1 MSSHHDDGGYED
13 DQAASA
19 AEKRTTTLKHNIE
32 KALAQEKQDIQAGR
46 LKDENPLD
54 KSPDFRLVCEAAR
67 RGDLRLAQEQIT
79 KGVNINARDEYD
91 YTPLIL
97 ASLCGHFELVQML
110 LEQGAKCERDTF
122 QGERCLYNALN
133 DRIRNLLLS
142 YDYSKS
148 TDPLQPLAAHIT
160 SLLTR
165 DSPQTADITLHT
177 SNASFQLHKFVLSAR
192 SPYFRNKLREKPETK
207 SWKLAPKIPTDSFE
221 TCIRYLYFG
230 EASIATQDSEEEEKL
245 VLDGVDKLSRQLEIP
260 QVFDAILNPGDRRQA
275 RQRRQDEVEKGRDQM
290 QAWFKEHVLRKQ
302 FEIDADDTTG
312 AAQAEWKRDNSS
324 FADVLLLADA
334 DEDEDED
341 EDEDDSPATSIPIG
355 PTQES
360 RPRNRKTLFP
370 AHRAML
376 LRSELFSIMFNS
388 SFREGQITTTT
399 TGSDPSAPD
408 TSNNNINNSN
418 TSPPLQIIPVDCTP
432 AVLSVILTFLYT
444 ENASF
449 PLSIALQVLH
459 AADMLFIEK
468 LKQRAALL
476 ISTLGNGTAG
486 SIIDDDEKER
496 GKEPSKPTTT
506 AANNPTTDP
515 TTDSQPPSWIYSVIR
530 SGWDCRVHR
539 LEEFG
544 ARYLAYRLES
554 YIDDEEFKEI
564 VRESAAR
571 ISQRQAT
578 DTVEIVDDI
587 RYYLSERF
595 RLRFEDSGLGEL
607 MDENRT
613 QDDDGSDAES
623 DDDDA
628 GKDAKASGA
637 NTTTSTST
645 TAQPDMMESHAE
657 GVVRT
662 LDGEIAGDEFAQ
674 DALNYQILLGK
685 IDTLLEELTLEA

>member
-1 MSSHHDDGGYED
+1 MVMSSYPEEQQHDEQHGENNN
-13 DQAASA
+13 ATA
-19 AEKRTTTLKHNIE
+19 AEERTTTLKHNIE

-54 KSPDFRLVCEAAR
+54 KSHDFHLMCEAAR

-148 TDPLQPLAAHIT
+148 TDPLQPLAAHVT

-177 SNASFQLHKFVLSAR
+177 SDMSFQLHKFVLSAR
-192 SPYFRNKLREKPETK
+192 SPYFEKKLREKPETK
-207 SWKLAPKIPTDSFE
+207 SWKLAPKIATDSFE
-221 TCIRYLYFG
+221 TCLRYLYFG
-230 EASIATQDSEEEEKL
+230 EASIRGQDTDAAETL
-245 VLDGVDKLSRQLEIP
+245 VLEGVDKLSRQLEIP
-260 QVFDAILNPGDRRQA
+260 QVFEAILNPGDRRQA
-275 RQRRQDEVEKGRDQM
+275 RQRRQDEVERGRDQM
-290 QAWFKEHVLRKQ
+290 QSWFREHVLQKQ
-302 FEIDADDTTG
+302 FQVDADKTSEV
-312 AAQAEWKRDNSS
+312 QWKRDNPS
-324 FADVLLLADA
+324 FADVLLLADVNDEDASDETA
-334 DEDEDED
+334 DEPI
-341 EDEDDSPATSIPIG
+341 SNIPIG
-355 PTQES
+355 PSQPS
-360 RPRNRKTLFP
+360 NRRKTLFP

-376 LRSELFSIMFNS
+376 LRSELFATMFTS
-388 SFREGQITTTT
+388 PFREGQISSATP
-399 TGSDPSAPD
+399 SDPATTPTTNPANDTNTTDSA
-408 TSNNNINNSN
+408 
-418 TSPPLQIIPVDCTP
+418 PLQIIPVDCSP

-444 ENASF
+444 ETTSF
-449 PLSIALQVLH
+449 PLSIALDVLH

-476 ISTLGNGTAG
+476 ISTLGNGAS
-486 SIIDDDEKER
+486 SIAEAENPR
-496 GKEPSKPTTT
+496 GNTPKPS
-506 AANNPTTDP
+506 DP
-515 TTDSQPPSWIYSVIR
+515 GFDNSEQPLEWIYEVVR

-544 ARYLAYRLES
+544 ARYMAYRLES
-554 YIDDEEFKEI
+554 YIDDEEFKEL

-571 ISQRQAT
+571 IKLRQET
-578 DTVEIVDDI
+578 DTVEIIDDI

-607 MDENRT
+607 MDENAEKRGDAG
-613 QDDDGSDAES
+613 DDDEGRDVG
-623 DDDDA
+623 DDDEGYA
-628 GKDAKASGA
+628 GSPGGGLGED
-637 NTTTSTST
+637 
-645 TAQPDMMESHAE
+645 TAPDMEGHAE

-674 DALNYQILLGK
+674 DAMNYQILLGK
-685 IDTLLEELTLEA
+685 IDQLLDELTLEA

>member
-1 MSSHHDDGGYED
+1 MSSHPERQEEQHHEEENNNT
-13 DQAASA
+13 ATA
-19 AEKRTTTLKHNIE
+19 AEERTTTLKHNIE

-54 KSPDFRLVCEAAR
+54 KSHDFYLMCEAAR

-165 DSPQTADITLHT
+165 ESPQTADITLHT
-177 SNASFQLHKFVLSAR
+177 SDMSFQLHKFVLSAR
-192 SPYFRNKLREKPETK
+192 SPYFQKKLREKPETR
-207 SWKLAPKIPTDSFE
+207 SWKLAPKIATDSFE

-230 EASIATQDSEEEEKL
+230 EASVRPQDSDAEETS
-245 VLDGVDKLSRQLEIP
+245 VLEGVDKLSRQLEIP

-275 RQRRQDEVEKGRDQM
+275 RQRRQDEVERGRDQM
-290 QAWFKEHVLRKQ
+290 QGWFREHVLQKQ
-302 FEIDADDTTG
+302 FEVDADKTNG
-312 AAQAEWKRDNSS
+312 VQWMRDNPS
-324 FADVLLLADA
+324 FADVLLLADVT
-334 DEDEDED
+334 DEDESDETAD
-341 EDEDDSPATSIPIG
+341 AQSSNIPVG
-355 PTQES
+355 PSQAKSSST
-360 RPRNRKTLFP
+360 RRKTLFP

-376 LRSELFSIMFNS
+376 LRSELFATMFTS
-388 SFREGQITTTT
+388 PFREGQISSDPTTTEGT
-399 TGSDPSAPD
+399 TDSA
-408 TSNNNINNSN
+408 T
-418 TSPPLQIIPVDCTP
+418 PLQIIPVDCTP

-449 PLSIALQVLH
+449 PLSIALDVLH

-476 ISTLGNGTAG
+476 ISTLGNGGAG
-486 SIIDDDEKER
+486 NIVEPEHPR
-496 GKEPSKPTTT
+496 GNNNTSKPGVSPFT
-506 AANNPTTDP
+506 
-515 TTDSQPPSWIYSVIR
+515 SGEHEQPFEWIYEVVR

-544 ARYLAYRLES
+544 ARYMAYRLES
-554 YIDDEEFKEI
+554 YIDDEEFKEL

-571 ISQRQAT
+571 IKLRQET
-578 DTVEIVDDI
+578 DTVEIIDDI

-607 MDENRT
+607 MNENAGKKKRG
-613 QDDDGSDAES
+613 GSDAGSDSDSDRDVDDNDDES
-623 DDDDA
+623 YA
-628 GKDAKASGA
+628 GLPPGA
-637 NTTTSTST
+637 D
-645 TAQPDMMESHAE
+645 TAPDMEGHAE
-657 GVVRT
+657 GIVRT

-674 DALNYQILLGK
+674 DAMNYQILLGK
-685 IDTLLEELTLEA
+685 IDQLLEELTLEA

>member
-1 MSSHHDDGGYED
+1 
-13 DQAASA
+13 
-19 AEKRTTTLKHNIE
+19 
-32 KALAQEKQDIQAGR
+32 
-46 LKDENPLD
+46 
-54 KSPDFRLVCEAAR
+54 
-67 RGDLRLAQEQIT
+67 
-79 KGVNINARDEYD
+79 
-91 YTPLIL
+91 
-97 ASLCGHFELVQML
+97 ML

-148 TDPLQPLAAHIT
+148 TDPLQPLAAHVT

-230 EASIATQDSEEEEKL
+230 EASIATQDSEEDEKL

-290 QAWFKEHVLRKQ
+290 QAWFKEHVLQKQ
-302 FEIDADDTTG
+302 FEIDADDKTG
-312 AAQAEWKRDNSS
+312 EAQAKWKRDNSS

-334 DEDEDED
+334 NDDDEEEEAIEDNTP
-341 EDEDDSPATSIPIG
+341 SSNIPIG
-355 PTQES
+355 PTQEKS

-376 LRSELFSIMFNS
+376 LRSELFAIMFNS
-388 SFREGQITTTT
+388 SFREGQITSSSAATDSDPTTATPNTTT
-399 TGSDPSAPD
+399 QD
-408 TSNNNINNSN
+408 
-418 TSPPLQIIPVDCTP
+418 SPPLQIIPVDCTP

-449 PLSIALQVLH
+449 PLSIALEVLH

-486 SIIDDDEKER
+486 SIVEEDYEGKGGEKSN
-496 GKEPSKPTTT
+496 KNDT
-506 AANNPTTDP
+506 A
-515 TTDSQPPSWIYSVIR
+515 DSQPPSWIYQVIR

-554 YIDDEEFKEI
+554 YIDDEEFKEL

-571 ISQRQAT
+571 ITARQET

-595 RLRFEDSGLGEL
+595 RLRFEEQGLDEL
-607 MDENRT
+607 MDET
-613 QDDDGSDAES
+613 KLEDGSEDGDENETGENG
-623 DDDDA
+623 DEEVE
-628 GKDAKASGA
+628 GGGVQ
-637 NTTTSTST
+637 
-645 TAQPDMMESHAE
+645 TAPDFESHAE

-674 DALNYQILLGK
+674 DAMNYQILLGK
-685 IDTLLEELTLEA
+685 IDTLLDELTLEA

>member
-1 MSSHHDDGGYED
+1 
-13 DQAASA
+13 
-19 AEKRTTTLKHNIE
+19 
-32 KALAQEKQDIQAGR
+32 
-46 LKDENPLD
+46 
-54 KSPDFRLVCEAAR
+54 
-67 RGDLRLAQEQIT
+67 
-79 KGVNINARDEYD
+79 
-91 YTPLIL
+91 LIL

-148 TDPLQPLAAHIT
+148 TDPLQPLAAHVT

-230 EASIATQDSEEEEKL
+230 EASIATQDSEEDEKL

-290 QAWFKEHVLRKQ
+290 QAWFKEHVLQKQ
-302 FEIDADDTTG
+302 FEIDADDKTG
-312 AAQAEWKRDNSS
+312 EAQAKWKRDNSS

-334 DEDEDED
+334 NDDDEEEEAIEDNTP
-341 EDEDDSPATSIPIG
+341 SSNIPIG
-355 PTQES
+355 PTQEKS

-376 LRSELFSIMFNS
+376 LRSELFAIMFNS
-388 SFREGQITTTT
+388 SFREGQITSSSAATDSDPTTATPNTTT
-399 TGSDPSAPD
+399 QD
-408 TSNNNINNSN
+408 
-418 TSPPLQIIPVDCTP
+418 SPPLQIIPVDCTP

-449 PLSIALQVLH
+449 PLSIALEVLH

-486 SIIDDDEKER
+486 SIVEEDYEGKGGEKSN
-496 GKEPSKPTTT
+496 KNDT
-506 AANNPTTDP
+506 A
-515 TTDSQPPSWIYSVIR
+515 DSQPPSWIYQVIR

-554 YIDDEEFKEI
+554 YIDDEEFKEL

-571 ISQRQAT
+571 ITARQET

-595 RLRFEDSGLGEL
+595 RLRFEEQGLDEL
-607 MDENRT
+607 MDET
-613 QDDDGSDAES
+613 KLEDGSEDGDENETGENG
-623 DDDDA
+623 DEEVE
-628 GKDAKASGA
+628 GGGVQ
-637 NTTTSTST
+637 
-645 TAQPDMMESHAE
+645 TAPDFESHAE

-674 DALNYQILLGK
+674 DAMNYQILLGK
-685 IDTLLEELTLEA
+685 IDTLLDELTLEA

>member
-1 MSSHHDDGGYED
+1 MSSHQED
-13 DQAASA
+13 QHEENNATA
-19 AEKRTTTLKHNIE
+19 AEERTTTLKHNIE

-54 KSPDFRLVCEAAR
+54 KSHDFYLVCEAAR

-148 TDPLQPLAAHIT
+148 TDPLQPLAAHVT

-177 SNASFQLHKFVLSAR
+177 SDMSFQLHKFVLSAR

-207 SWKLAPKIPTDSFE
+207 SWKLAPKIATDSFE

-230 EASIATQDSEEEEKL
+230 AADIRAQESDAEETL
-245 VLDGVDKLSRQLEIP
+245 VLEGIDKLSRQLEIP
-260 QVFDAILNPGDRRQA
+260 QVFDALLNPGDRRQV
-275 RQRRQDEVEKGRDQM
+275 RQRRQDEVERGRDQI
-290 QAWFKEHVLRKQ
+290 QGWFREHVLQKQ
-302 FEIDADDTTG
+302 FTVDADKTD
-312 AAQAEWKRDNSS
+312 EVHWKRDNPS
-324 FADVLLLADA
+324 FADVLLLADVN
-334 DEDEDED
+334 E
-341 EDEDDSPATSIPIG
+341 EDDVNGEPQPTDAPASSIPIG
-355 PTQES
+355 PSQENNATS
-360 RPRNRKTLFP
+360 SRKTLFP

-376 LRSELFSIMFNS
+376 LRSELFATMFTS
-388 SFREGQITTTT
+388 PFREGQISAATPSEETATA
-399 TGSDPSAPD
+399 SDNTESA
-408 TSNNNINNSN
+408 
-418 TSPPLQIIPVDCTP
+418 PLQIIPVDCTP

-449 PLSIALQVLH
+449 PLSIALDVLH

-476 ISTLGNGTAG
+476 ISTLGNGAG
-486 SIIDDDEKER
+486 TIAEDDAPR
-496 GKEPSKPTTT
+496 GNTPKSQSR
-506 AANNPTTDP
+506 N
-515 TTDSQPPSWIYSVIR
+515 DSSNSEQPLEWIYEVVR

-544 ARYLAYRLES
+544 ARYMAYRLES
-554 YIDDEEFKEI
+554 YIDDEEFKEL

-571 ISQRQAT
+571 IKLRQET

-607 MDENRT
+607 MDEEAEERSNAGESE
-613 QDDDGSDAES
+613 QGDSDVHDEGYAGSPH
-623 DDDDA
+623 
-628 GKDAKASGA
+628 GGA
-637 NTTTSTST
+637 D
-645 TAQPDMMESHAE
+645 TAPDMEAHAD

-674 DALNYQILLGK
+674 DAMNYQILLGK
-685 IDTLLEELTLEA
+685 IDQLLDELTLEA